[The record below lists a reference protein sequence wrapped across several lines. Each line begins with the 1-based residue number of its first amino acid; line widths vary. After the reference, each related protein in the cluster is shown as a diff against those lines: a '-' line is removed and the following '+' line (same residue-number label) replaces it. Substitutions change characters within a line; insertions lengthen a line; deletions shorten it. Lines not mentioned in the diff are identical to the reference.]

1 MNIKNIFNVNVT
13 TKLVSMLLVFAVV
26 PVVVVSIA
34 VYNSFQHIKDEVAV
48 SFEEAAINIADKV
61 DRNLFERYGDVQ
73 AFGLNRVIHDREYWY
88 KLGEETPLVE
98 TMNQYVATYG
108 IYSMTL
114 LVDLEGKVIATNSK
128 GSDGKSINT
137 DFVYNKDFSSEKWFK
152 DLSAGKYTTRMPF
165 TAPGNDVSSGTY
177 IEDMSVDEDIQTIYP
192 GNDGLTMAFAAPVYQ
207 DGKVIAYWNNHTKFS
222 VVEEI
227 IQQSYAELKHIGYPG
242 AEITMLDSE
251 GRIIVDYDPTKT
263 GTENVVHD
271 LDKVV
276 LKFNLAQKGVEAAVR
291 AVKGETGHLYA
302 VHARK
307 KINQA
312 SGFAHLKG
320 ALGFPGMNWSV
331 MVRVP
336 EDEAAP
342 WLAAIEANIFM
353 IVVVCLVIAG
363 VLGLFIGRKVV
374 AGIQNVVDGAVRGA
388 EGDMTTRLEV
398 KSSDEFGQLATA
410 FNSMM
415 ERMSGVV
422 ADVRA
427 GSDEI
432 LGAANEI
439 SNGNIDL
446 SQRTEEQASSL
457 EETASSME
465 EMTSTVKQN
474 ADNSGQANQLAM
486 NARTQAEEG
495 GAIVSDAVEAM
506 AEINKSST
514 KIADIISV
522 VEEIAFQTNLLALNA
537 AVEAARAGEQ
547 GRGFAVVATEVRT
560 LAQRS
565 SESAKEIKDLITD
578 SVDKVKTGTELVD
591 KSGQTLEEI
600 VNSVKKVTDI
610 VSEIAAS
617 SNEQASGIEQ
627 VNKAVMQMDEMTQQN
642 AALVEESASAS
653 KAMEDQAQ
661 NLNQLI
667 AFFKVDSSGSTGN
680 AVKKSRVIEQAPV
693 AERRG
698 TDRPF
703 KENPAQASGTS
714 EQETSAS
721 ATPARKKTGTYDDE
735 WSEF

>member
-1 MNIKNIFNVNVT
+1 MSIKNIINANVT
-13 TKLVSMLLVFAVV
+13 TKLVSLLLAFAIV
-26 PVVVVSIA
+26 PVIVVSIA
-34 VYNSFQHIKDEVAV
+34 IYISFQDIKENAAV
-48 SFEEAAINIADKV
+48 NFENAAVTIADKI

-73 AFGLNRVIHDREYWY
+73 AFGLNRVIHDKEHWY
-88 KLGEETPLVE
+88 KNGVETPLVE
-98 TMNQYVATYG
+98 TMNQYVSTYG
-108 IYSMTL
+108 IYTL
-114 LVDLEGKVIATNSK
+114 TVLIDLEGKVIAVNSK
-128 GSDGKSINT
+128 GPDGKPVNSGSI
-137 DFVYNKDFSSEKWFK
+137 YKKDFSGEQWFK
-152 DLSAGKYTTRMPF
+152 ELSAGKYTTRMEF
-165 TAPGNDVSSGTY
+165 TGAGNDISSGTI
-177 IEDMSVDEDIQTIYP
+177 IEDVHVDEDVQAVYP
-192 GNDGLTMAFAAPVYQ
+192 GNDGLTIGFSAPVYQ
-207 DGKVIAYWNNHTKFS
+207 DGKVIAYWSNHADFS

-227 IQQSYAELKHIGYPG
+227 IQQSYSELKASGFPG
-242 AEITMLDSE
+242 AELTMLDGM
-251 GRIIVDYDPTKT
+251 GRIIVDYDPMKT
-263 GTENVVHD
+263 GSESIVHD
-271 LDKVV
+271 LDKVI

-307 KINQA
+307 KITQA

-331 MVRVP
+331 LVRVP

-342 WLAAIEANIFM
+342 WLAVIEAEVLLIA
-353 IVVVCLVIAG
+353 VVCLAIAG
-363 VLGLFIGRKVV
+363 VLGVYIGRKVV
-374 AGIQNVVDGAVRGA
+374 VGIKGVVDGAVRGA
-388 EGDMTTRLEV
+388 EGDLTTRLEV
-398 KSSDEFGQLATA
+398 KSGDEFGQLATA

-415 ERMSGVV
+415 ERMSGIV
-422 ADVRA
+422 AEVRV
-427 GSDEI
+427 GSDQI

-439 SNGNIDL
+439 SEGNLNL

-486 NARTQAEEG
+486 NARGQAEEG
-495 GAIVSDAVEAM
+495 GEVVRNAVEAM
-506 AEINKSST
+506 AEINKSSA

-565 SESAKEIKDLITD
+565 SESAKEIKDLIQD
-578 SVDKVKTGTELVD
+578 SVAKVKTGTELVD

-610 VSEIAAS
+610 VSEISAS

-653 KAMEDQAQ
+653 KSMEEQAKS
-661 NLNQLI
+661 LNDLI
-667 AFFKVDSSGSTGN
+667 AFFKVDGSGST
-680 AVKKSRVIEQAPV
+680 ATSSVKKSSAK
-693 AERRG
+693 
-698 TDRPF
+698 TDRRSPTRPF
-703 KENPAQASGTS
+703 QEKVAQATGTS
-714 EQETSAS
+714 EQELSTSSVRA
-721 ATPARKKTGTYDDE
+721 KKTGTYDDDE
-735 WSEF
+735 WNEF